1 MNTNKNNDVFANGK
15 DLDTLQK
22 DLDTLYQEACKKEE
36 ISKQLL
42 AEIEELKELLK
53 R

>member
-1 MNTNKNNDVFANGK
+1 MNTNNNNDVFANAK

-22 DLDTLYQEACKKEE
+22 DLDTLYQEVCKREE
-36 ISKQLL
+36 VGKQLL
-42 AEIEELKELLK
+42 AEIQELKEQLK

>member
-15 DLDTLQK
+15 DLDNFQK
-22 DLDTLYQEACKKEE
+22 DLNTLYQEACEREE
-36 ISKQLL
+36 FGKQLL
-42 AEIEELKELLK
+42 AEIKELKELLK

>member
-22 DLDTLYQEACKKEE
+22 NLDTLYQESCYRVEVGKE
-36 ISKQLL
+36 LL
-42 AEIEELKELLK
+42 AEIQELKELLK

>member
-1 MNTNKNNDVFANGK
+1 MNTNNNNNVFANGK

-22 DLDTLYQEACKKEE
+22 DLETLYQEACKKEE
-36 ISKQLL
+36 VGKELL
-42 AEIEELKELLK
+42 AEIKELKELLK

>member
-1 MNTNKNNDVFANGK
+1 MNTNNNNNVFANGK

-22 DLDTLYQEACKKEE
+22 DLDTLYQEACEREE
-36 ISKQLL
+36 IGKQLL